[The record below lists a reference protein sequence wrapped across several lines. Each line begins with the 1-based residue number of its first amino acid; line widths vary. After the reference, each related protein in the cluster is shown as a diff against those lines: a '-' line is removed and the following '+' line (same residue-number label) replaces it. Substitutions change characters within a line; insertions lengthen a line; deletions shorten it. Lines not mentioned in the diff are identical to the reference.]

1 MKQMELAFVRSGTDH
16 ARPHES
22 DPHTQMS
29 IVEDGNLLDP
39 LPYAK

>member
-1 MKQMELAFVRSGTDH
+1 MEQAFVRSGTER

-22 DPHTQMS
+22 DPHTQAS
-29 IVEDGNLLDP
+29 IVDDGNLLDP